1 MLGAAACGWSCRRG
15 AGWRGARPLHCNT
28 SHLSPGAHQ
37 PCVPHNS
44 AWRRRPPTGS
54 APLRSSG
61 GRELHPRVRPG
72 VGQDG
77 HQQQQ
82 DGKPR
87 EYHHRRQGQDDH
99 HHVDQPPE
107 DPGGR
112 MDVPSVPG
120 RDHCRRLWGGTSGVG
135 RPDEPA
141 NRTLAHRT
149 PGPRPTHA
157 RAPRKPRH
165 RRAIGARDSGRPST
179 VQEERGVLPPSA
191 ESRLRRLLPDRDVA
205 STLGCERFAM
215 PSAPPLPQRHP
226 RELRH
231 EVELGWPGDS
241 SMPWTRTPPRLS
253 GSAIRPVPMPNSR
266 AAPDP
271 ARSAKKSRLG
281 CTNAGSNSSGHNV
294 S

>member
-1 MLGAAACGWSCRRG
+1 VARGRVPSTATPVTCRLGLTSPVSPTTRRGGGDPLPALRHCARQGVGSCTQESVQESGRTGISSNRMASPASTTTGVRAKMTTTTSTSHRKTLAAAWTCRRYPAEITAADYG
-15 AGWRGARPLHCNT
+15 EGRAGW
-28 SHLSPGAHQ
+28 
-37 PCVPHNS
+37 
-44 AWRRRPPTGS
+44 
-54 APLRSSG
+54 
-61 GRELHPRVRPG
+61 
-72 VGQDG
+72 
-77 HQQQQ
+77 
-82 DGKPR
+82 
-87 EYHHRRQGQDDH
+87 
-99 HHVDQPPE
+99 
-107 DPGGR
+107 
-112 MDVPSVPG
+112 
-120 RDHCRRLWGGTSGVG
+120 G